1 MTETE
6 RLADVDPSQPAR
18 GPRRPAVLVFD
29 VNETLSD
36 MAPLADRFSDIGAVP
51 QLAKT
56 WFAGLLRDG
65 FALTVNSVNP
75 DFATLAREQLRQ
87 ALVATSLEMELE
99 AAVEHVMGGF
109 AELQCHPDVIEG
121 VRALSEMGLRLVTL
135 TNGAASVA
143 QRLFGDA
150 GIADRFDRLL
160 SVQEAQAWKPD
171 ARAYRF
177 ALEECRVESAEA
189 MLVAAHPWDTDGAR
203 RAGLTAAWINRESRT
218 YPSYFL
224 APDIEARSLI
234 DLAAVLR

>member
-1 MTETE
+1 MNQPQVD
-6 RLADVDPSQPAR
+6 ADPSQPVH
-18 GPRRPAVLVFD
+18 GQRRPSVVLFD

-36 MAPLADRFSDIGAVP
+36 MSPLAGRFSDVGAVP

-65 FALTVNSVNP
+65 FALTLNGVNP

-87 ALVATSLEMELE
+87 ALAGTTLEIELE
-99 AAVEHVMGGF
+99 AAVEHIMGGF
-109 AELQCHPDVIEG
+109 AELKCHPDVVDG
-121 VRALSEMGLRLVTL
+121 VRALSELGLRLVTL

-143 QRLFGDA
+143 QRLLGDA

-160 SVQEAQAWKPD
+160 SVQQAQAWKPD
-171 ARAYRF
+171 ARAYRY
-177 ALEECRVESAEA
+177 ALQECGVEPAEA

-224 APDIEARSLI
+224 APDLEARSLV
-234 DLAAVLR
+234 DLASHLR

>member
-1 MTETE
+1 MNQ
-6 RLADVDPSQPAR
+6 SQVNGDLSEPAH
-18 GPRRPAVLVFD
+18 GQRRPPVLIFD

-36 MAPLADRFSDIGAVP
+36 MAPLASRFSDVGAAP

-65 FALTVNSVNP
+65 FALTANDVNP

-87 ALVATSLEMELE
+87 ALAGTTLQMELE
-99 AAVEHVMGGF
+99 AAVERIMGGF
-109 AELQCHPDVIEG
+109 AELQCHPDVVEG
-121 VRALSEMGLRLVTL
+121 VRALSEKGLRLVTL

-143 QRLFGDA
+143 QRLLGAA
-150 GIADRFDRLL
+150 GIADRFDRML
-160 SVQEAQAWKPD
+160 SVQQAQAWKPD
-171 ARAYRF
+171 ARAYHY
-177 ALEECRVESAEA
+177 ALEECGVEPAEA

-224 APDIEARSLI
+224 APDLEARSLA
-234 DLAAVLR
+234 DLAPLLQ